1 MGGPD
6 GWSPPRSRGTESG
19 SQADSF
25 ALFVARWLLMKL
37 YAAPLNF
44 RPIAREFGV
53 RTGFSAALHAE
64 ASQLTDRFSH
74 VRIDARSVP
83 LVTIDPAGSMD
94 LDQAVHIQ
102 ARPGGGYVVR
112 YAIADVAAFVAPD
125 SLVAAESLERGQ
137 TIYLPD
143 EPARLHP
150 EELSE
155 GSASLLPGVDRPAVL
170 WTFELDAAG
179 EVDAAHVE
187 RALVRSVARL
197 DYEGVHADMQAGT
210 VHPSVALLE
219 EVGRL
224 RQQSSLRRH
233 AINLRL
239 PSVRVVGDGDTFE
252 LVIEPRHPVM
262 DYNSEISLLTG
273 MVAGRMM
280 VDAGVGFL
288 RTLGPADA
296 AGEAEFRREARNLG
310 YDVAGDIGEFLAS
323 VDADTPRGMAVM
335 REAQKLLRGSGY
347 VDLSDGDAEVHA
359 GIGGYY
365 SHVTAP
371 LRRLIDR
378 YATEVC
384 LAICAGEDVPEWVE
398 RDAARVIKTMGR
410 STQLANTVEKA
421 CLHLTEATALEPWVG
436 HNFGGVVLKSGEPGG
451 AGPGKKA
458 EASQARVFIVDPPV
472 LAPSAGA
479 PEEGAE
485 TRFSLVRADPDAR
498 EVGFAWPAD

>member
-1 MGGPD
+1 
-6 GWSPPRSRGTESG
+6 
-19 SQADSF
+19 
-25 ALFVARWLLMKL
+25 MKL

-44 RPIAREFGV
+44 RPIAREFDV
-53 RTGFSAALHAE
+53 RTGFAPSLHAE
-64 ASQLTDRFSH
+64 ASQLEDRFAR

-94 LDQAVHIQ
+94 LDQAVHIE
-102 ARPGGGYVVR
+102 RRGGGFVVR
-112 YAIADVAAFVAPD
+112 YAIADVAAFVDPD
-125 SLVAAESLERGQ
+125 SAVAEESLERGQ

-155 GSASLLPGVDRPAVL
+155 GSASLLPDVDRPAVL
-170 WTFELDAAG
+170 WTFELDDAG
-179 EVDAAHVE
+179 EVDSAHVE

-219 EVGRL
+219 EVGKL

-288 RTLGPADA
+288 RTLGAADA
-296 AGEAEFRREARNLG
+296 GGETDFRREAGNLG
-310 YDVAGDIGEFLAS
+310 YPAEEVAGDIGEFLAG

-347 VDLSDGDAEVHA
+347 VDLSAGEPEVHA

-384 LAICAGEDVPEWVE
+384 LAICAGTEVPEWVM
-398 RDAARVIKTMGR
+398 RDAPRVIKTMGR
-410 STQLANTVEKA
+410 SSQLANTVEKA
-421 CLHLTEATALEPWVG
+421 CLHLTEATVLAPWVG
-436 HNFGGVVLKSGEPGG
+436 HNFDGVTLKTGEN
-451 AGPGKKA
+451 A
-458 EASQARVFIVDPPV
+458 ARVFIVDPPV
-472 LAPSAGA
+472 LAPSSGA

-485 TRFSLVRADPDAR
+485 TTFSLVRADPAAR
-498 EVGFAWPAD
+498 EVNFAWPAD

>member
-25 ALFVARWLLMKL
+25 AHFVARWQLMKL
-37 YAAPLNF
+37 YAAPLDF
-44 RPIAREFGV
+44 RSIAREFDV
-53 RTGFSAALHAE
+53 RTGFAPELHTQAA
-64 ASQLTDRFSH
+64 QLKDRFAGS
-74 VRIDARSVP
+74 RIDARSVP

-94 LDQAVHIQ
+94 LDQAVHIERR
-102 ARPGGGYVVR
+102 AGGGFVVR
-112 YAIADVAAFVAPD
+112 YAIADVAAFVAPG
-125 SLVAAESLERGQ
+125 SGVAEESLERGQ

-155 GSASLLPGVDRPAVL
+155 GSASLLPEVDRPAVL
-170 WTFELDAAG
+170 WTFELDDAG

-210 VHPSVALLE
+210 VHPSITLLE

-233 AINLRL
+233 AVNLRL

-288 RTLGPADA
+288 RTLGPADT

-310 YDVAGDIGEFLAS
+310 YPAEEVSADIGEFLAS

-347 VDLSDGDAEVHA
+347 VDLSAGEPEVHA

-384 LAICAGEDVPEWVE
+384 LAICAGTEVPEWVK
-398 RDAARVIKTMGR
+398 RDAPRVIKTMGR
-410 STQLANTVEKA
+410 SSQLANTVEKA
-421 CLHLTEATALEPWVG
+421 SLHLTEATVLKPWVG
-436 HNFGGVVLKSGEPGG
+436 HNFDGVTLKTGE
-451 AGPGKKA
+451 
-458 EASQARVFIVDPPV
+458 EAARVFIVDPPV
-472 LAPSAGA
+472 LAPSTGA

-485 TRFSLVRADPDAR
+485 TKFSLVRADPTAR

>member
-1 MGGPD
+1 
-6 GWSPPRSRGTESG
+6 
-19 SQADSF
+19 
-25 ALFVARWLLMKL
+25 MKL

-44 RPIAREFGV
+44 RSIAREFDV
-53 RTGFSAALHAE
+53 RTTFAPELHAE
-64 ASQLTDRFSH
+64 AAELKDRFSH
-74 VRIDARSVP
+74 LRIDARSVP
-83 LVTIDPAGSMD
+83 LVTIDPVGSKD
-94 LDQAVHIQ
+94 LDQAVHIE
-102 ARPGGGYVVR
+102 ARDGGGYVVR
-112 YAIADVAAFVAPD
+112 YAIADVAAFVDPD
-125 SLVAAESLERGQ
+125 SAVAAESLERGQ

-155 GSASLLPGVDRPAVL
+155 GSASLLPDVDRPAVL
-170 WTFELDAAG
+170 WTFELDGRG
-179 EVDAAHVE
+179 EVDSAHVE

-197 DYEGVHADMQAGT
+197 DYEGVHEDMQAGT
-210 VHPSVALLE
+210 VHPSIALLE
-219 EVGRL
+219 EVGQL

-239 PSVRVVGDGDTFE
+239 PSVRVVGDGGTFE

-288 RTLGPADA
+288 RTLGPADEG
-296 AGEAEFRREARNLG
+296 GEAEFRREARNLG
-310 YDVAGDIGEFLAS
+310 YEVAGDIGEFLAG

-347 VDLSDGDAEVHA
+347 VDLSEKQAEVHA
-359 GIGGYY
+359 GIGGFY

-398 RDAARVIKTMGR
+398 RDAPRVIKTMGR
-410 STQLANTVEKA
+410 SSQLANTVEKA
-421 CLHLTEATALEPWVG
+421 CLHLTEATVLEPWVG
-436 HNFGGVVLKSGEPGG
+436 HNFDGVTLKSGED
-451 AGPGKKA
+451 A
-458 EASQARVFIVDPPV
+458 ARVFIVDPPV

-485 TRFSLVRADPDAR
+485 TKFSLVRADPAAR

>member
-1 MGGPD
+1 
-6 GWSPPRSRGTESG
+6 
-19 SQADSF
+19 
-25 ALFVARWLLMKL
+25 MKL

-44 RPIAREFGV
+44 RPIAREFDV
-53 RTGFSAALHAE
+53 RTTFAPELHDE
-64 ASQLTDRFSH
+64 ASQLRDRFSQL
-74 VRIDARSVP
+74 RIDARSVP
-83 LVTIDPAGSMD
+83 LVTIDPVGSKD
-94 LDQAVHIQ
+94 LDQAVHIE
-102 ARPGGGYVVR
+102 ARDGGGYVVR
-112 YAIADVAAFVAPD
+112 YAIADVAAFVDPD
-125 SLVAAESLERGQ
+125 SAVAAESLERGQ

-155 GSASLLPGVDRPAVL
+155 GSASLLPDVDRPAVL
-170 WTFELDAAG
+170 WTFELDGRG
-179 EVDAAHVE
+179 EVDSAHVE

-197 DYEGVHADMQAGT
+197 DYEGVHEEMQAGS
-210 VHPSVALLE
+210 VHPSIALLE
-219 EVGRL
+219 EVGQL

-288 RTLGPADA
+288 RTLGPADEG
-296 AGEAEFRREARNLG
+296 GEAEFRREARNLG
-310 YDVAGDIGEFLAS
+310 YEVAGDIGEFLAG

-347 VDLSDGDAEVHA
+347 VDLSEKQAEVHA
-359 GIGGYY
+359 GIGGFY

-398 RDAARVIKTMGR
+398 RDAPRVMKTMGR
-410 STQLANTVEKA
+410 SSQLANTVEKA
-421 CLHLTEATALEPWVG
+421 CLHLTEATVLEPWVG
-436 HNFGGVVLKSGEPGG
+436 HNFDGVTLKSGED
-451 AGPGKKA
+451 A
-458 EASQARVFIVDPPV
+458 ARVFIVDPPV

-485 TRFSLVRADPDAR
+485 TKFSLVRADPAAR

>member
-25 ALFVARWLLMKL
+25 ALFVARWQLMKL

-74 VRIDARSVP
+74 LRIDARSVP

-288 RTLGPADA
+288 RTLGPADEG
-296 AGEAEFRREARNLG
+296 GEAEFRREARNLG
-310 YDVAGDIGEFLAS
+310 YEVVGDIGEFLAG

-410 STQLANTVEKA
+410 STQLANTMEKA
-421 CLHLTEATALEPWVG
+421 CLHLTEATVLEPWVG
-436 HNFGGVVLKSGEPGG
+436 HNFDGVTLKSGED
-451 AGPGKKA
+451 A
-458 EASQARVFIVDPPV
+458 ARVFIVDPPV

-485 TRFSLVRADPDAR
+485 TKFSLVRADPGAR
-498 EVGFAWPAD
+498 EVDFAWPAD

>member
-1 MGGPD
+1 
-6 GWSPPRSRGTESG
+6 
-19 SQADSF
+19 
-25 ALFVARWLLMKL
+25 MKL

-44 RPIAREFGV
+44 RPIAREFDV
-53 RTGFSAALHAE
+53 RTTFTPELHTQ
-64 ASQLTDRFSH
+64 ASQLQDRFSQS
-74 VRIDARSVP
+74 RIDARSVP
-83 LVTIDPAGSMD
+83 LVTIDPVGSKD
-94 LDQAVHIQ
+94 LDQAVHIE
-102 ARPGGGYVVR
+102 ARSGGGYVVR
-112 YAIADVAAFVAPD
+112 YAIADVAAFVDPD
-125 SLVAAESLERGQ
+125 SAVAAESLERGQ

-155 GSASLLPGVDRPAVL
+155 GSASLLPDVDRPAVL
-170 WTFELDAAG
+170 WTFELDERG
-179 EVDAAHVE
+179 EVDSAHVE

-197 DYEGVHADMQAGT
+197 DYEGVHEDMQAGS
-210 VHPSVALLE
+210 VHPSIALLE
-219 EVGRL
+219 EVGQL

-288 RTLGPADA
+288 RTLGPADEG
-296 AGEAEFRREARNLG
+296 GEAEFRREARNLG
-310 YDVAGDIGEFLAS
+310 YDVAGDIGEFLAG

-347 VDLSDGDAEVHA
+347 VDLSEKQAEVHA
-359 GIGGYY
+359 GIGGFY

-410 STQLANTVEKA
+410 SSQLANTVEKA
-421 CLHLTEATALEPWVG
+421 CLHLTEATVLEPWVG
-436 HNFGGVVLKSGEPGG
+436 HNFDGVTLKSGED
-451 AGPGKKA
+451 A
-458 EASQARVFIVDPPV
+458 ARVFIVDPPV

-485 TRFSLVRADPDAR
+485 TKFSLVRAEPGAR